1 MARLVVDFDS
11 PCPPAF
17 GPETHAGVPIVRED
31 SVVYRLPQGVPSI
44 KLVTL
49 STLNHSTNFRDLP
62 LRPVRFFSPDV
73 ELTRRADG
81 SLLMRSLEPL
91 GDYDYRVGDWLDHW
105 AREAPRRTFIVEQT
119 RTGERCISYGEAQE
133 AMLLLAE
140 GLLGYGLGPD
150 RPLAILAANGID
162 HALIMLA
169 ALYVGIPIAPIAPA
183 YALQSSDY
191 AKLSYAFELLTPGM
205 IVVDDGEFYRKP
217 IEHALKTDSPVIALR
232 NASAS
237 PNLRDLA
244 SLKAGGTHLDKVREA
259 AARVGRETIAKFLF
273 TSGSTGM
280 PKIVINTHGMICCNS
295 QMKRQVAPCLEEE
308 PPVMVDWAP
317 WNHTAGSNSNFSIIL
332 HNGGTLY
339 IDPGKPTPALFAAS
353 LELLR
358 RVSPTIYF
366 NVPRGYELLIPYL
379 EADRGFRKQFF
390 QRLQF
395 LWYAAAS
402 MQPATWF
409 DLERLAVETVGHRIL
424 TVSGLGMTET
434 APIALFGNAQATGPG
449 VVGIPVAGVDL
460 KLIPHDDSFE
470 ARYRGPNVTPGYWR
484 DAAATEAAFDEEGFL
499 RSGDLLSFIDPQR
512 PQAGLRFDGRMNE
525 VFKLDSGTKVSAG
538 KLRLD
543 ALDALRPLAN
553 EIVVAGADRKDVR
566 ILIFPDWEMCAATA
580 GLDSAASPAQIA
592 SNPAVRAMFLERV
605 AKLHSA
611 GTGSS
616 NRIVAALLVEAPPSS
631 AAGEL
636 TEKGTVNSRAL
647 QRNRPELLD
656 ALFGDGDERV
666 LRVEPA

>member
-1 MARLVVDFDS
+1 
-11 PCPPAF
+11 
-17 GPETHAGVPIVRED
+17 
-31 SVVYRLPQGVPSI
+31 
-44 KLVTL
+44 
-49 STLNHSTNFRDLP
+49 
-62 LRPVRFFSPDV
+62 
-73 ELTRRADG
+73 
-81 SLLMRSLEPL
+81 MRSVEPL
-91 GDYDYRVGDWLDHW
+91 GDYDCRVGDWLDRW
-105 AREAPRRTFIVEQT
+105 AREAPDRIFIVEQIP
-119 RTGERCISYGEAQE
+119 TGEQCISYGEAHE
-133 AMLLLAE
+133 AVLLLAE

-183 YALQSSDY
+183 YALQSIDY
-191 AKLSYAFELLTPGM
+191 AKLFYAFKLLTPGM
-205 IVVDDGEFYRKP
+205 VVVDDGELYRKAM
-217 IEHALKTDSPVIALR
+217 EHALKTDIPVIALR

-237 PNLRDLA
+237 PNMRDLA
-244 SLKAGGTHLDKVREA
+244 SLRGDGSHCDKVRAA

-280 PKIVINTHGMICCNS
+280 PKAVINTHGMICCNS
-295 QMKRQVAPCLEEE
+295 QMKRQVVPFLAEE

-339 IDPGKPTPALFAAS
+339 VDPGKPTPAQFSAS

-366 NVPRGYELLIPYL
+366 NVPRGYELLIPHL
-379 EADRGFRKQFF
+379 EADRAFRERFF
-390 QRLQF
+390 HRLKF

-434 APIALFGNAQATGPG
+434 APIALFGNAKASGPG
-449 VVGIPVAGVDL
+449 IVGIPVAGVEL
-460 KLIPHDDSFE
+460 KLIPDDSSFE
-470 ARYRGPNVTPGYWR
+470 VRYRGPNVTPGYWR
-484 DAAATEAAFDEEGFL
+484 DPAATEAAFDEEGFL
-499 RSGDLLSFIDPQR
+499 RSGDLLSFIDPAR

-543 ALDALRPLAN
+543 ALDVLRPLAH
-553 EIVVAGADRKDVR
+553 EVVVAGADRKDVR
-566 ILIFPDWEMCAATA
+566 ILVFPDWEVCAAAA
-580 GLDSAASPAQIA
+580 GLDRAAKPAQIA
-592 SNPAVRAMFLERV
+592 SNPSVREMFHARL
-605 AKLHSA
+605 AKLYRA

-616 NRIVAALLVEAPPSS
+616 NRIVAALLVEVPPSS

-647 QRNRPELLD
+647 QRNRPELLE
-656 ALFGDGDERV
+656 ALFGDTDERV
-666 LRVEPA
+666 LRVGQTY

>member
-1 MARLVVDFDS
+1 MLTS
-11 PCPPAF
+11 
-17 GPETHAGVPIVRED
+17 HALQRGIT
-31 SVVYRLPQGVPSI
+31 SI
-44 KLVTL
+44 KLIAL
-49 STLNHSTNFRDLP
+49 STLNHSTTVRSLP

-81 SLLMRSLEPL
+81 SLLMRSVEPL
-91 GDYDYRVGDWLDHW
+91 GEYDCRVGDWLDHW
-105 AREAPRRTFIVEQT
+105 AREAPTRIFMVEQT
-119 RTGERCISYGEAQE
+119 RTGERCISYREAQE
-133 AMLLLAE
+133 AVLLLAE
-140 GLLGYGLGPD
+140 GLLDCGLGPD

-162 HALIMLA
+162 HALVMLA
-169 ALYVGIPIAPIAPA
+169 ALCVGIPIAPIAPA
-183 YALQSSDY
+183 YALQSIDY
-191 AKLSYAFELLTPGM
+191 AKLHYAFKLLTPGTV
-205 IVVDDGEFYRKP
+205 VVDDGELYRKA
-217 IEHALKTDSPVIALR
+217 IEHALNAGIPTIALR

-237 PNLRDLA
+237 PNMRDLA
-244 SLKAGGTHLDKVREA
+244 SLQGDGSRRDEVRAA

-280 PKIVINTHGMICCNS
+280 PKAVINTHGMICCNS

-339 IDPGKPTPALFAAS
+339 IDPGKPTPALFGAS
-353 LELLR
+353 LALLR

-366 NVPRGYELLIPYL
+366 NVPRGYELLIPHL
-379 EADRGFRKQFF
+379 EADRAFRERFF
-390 QRLQF
+390 QRLKF

-434 APIALFGNAQATGPG
+434 APIALFGNAAASGPG
-449 VVGIPVAGVDL
+449 VVGIPVAGVEL
-460 KLIPHDDSFE
+460 KLIPDDNSFE
-470 ARYRGPNVTPGYWR
+470 VRYRGPNVTPGYWR
-484 DAAATEAAFDEEGFL
+484 DPAATQAAFDEEGFL
-499 RSGDLLSFIDPQR
+499 RSGDLLSFIDPER

-543 ALDALRPLAN
+543 ALDVLRPLAN
-553 EIVVAGADRKDVR
+553 EVVVGGADRKDVR
-566 ILIFPDWEMCAATA
+566 ILIFPDWEACATTA
-580 GLDSAASPAQIA
+580 GLDRKAQPAQIA
-592 SNPAVRAMFLERV
+592 SNPTLRAMFYERL
-605 AKLHSA
+605 AKLYAA

-616 NRIVAALLVEAPPSS
+616 NRIVAALLVEVPPSS

-647 QRNRPELLD
+647 QRNRPELLET
-656 ALFGDGDERV
+656 LFGDADERV
-666 LRVEPA
+666 LRVGQRY

>member
-1 MARLVVDFDS
+1 
-11 PCPPAF
+11 
-17 GPETHAGVPIVRED
+17 
-31 SVVYRLPQGVPSI
+31 
-44 KLVTL
+44 VTL
-49 STLNHSTNFRDLP
+49 STLNQSPNRHDPP
-62 LRPVRFFSPDV
+62 LRPVSFFSPDV

-81 SLLMRSLEPL
+81 GLSMCSAEPL
-91 GDYDYRVGDWLDHW
+91 REYDHRVGDWLDRW
-105 AREAPRRTFIVEQT
+105 AQEAPTRIFIVEQI
-119 RTGERCISYGEAQE
+119 RTGERTIAYGA
-133 AMLLLAE
+133 ARDAVLLLAE
-140 GLLGYGLGPD
+140 GLLRDDLGPD

-183 YALQSSDY
+183 YALQSIDY
-191 AKLSYAFELLTPGM
+191 AKLSYAFKLLTPGM
-205 IVVDDGEFYRKP
+205 VVVDDGELYRNP
-217 IEHALKTDSPVIALR
+217 IEHALKAEVPVIALR
-232 NASAS
+232 NASAKM
-237 PNLRDLA
+237 RDLTFLQGDGRGREQVLA
-244 SLKAGGTHLDKVREA
+244 AG
-259 AARVGRETIAKFLF
+259 ARVNRQTIAKFLF

-280 PKIVINTHGMICCNS
+280 PKAVINTHGMICSNS

-339 IDPGKPTPALFAAS
+339 IDPGKPTAALFGPS

-358 RVSPTIYF
+358 RVAPNIYF
-366 NVPRGYELLIPYL
+366 NVPRGYELLIPHL
-379 EADRGFRKQFF
+379 QADRAFRQHFF
-390 QRLQF
+390 RRLKF

-409 DLERLAVETVGHRIL
+409 DLEKLAVETVGHRIL

-434 APIALFGNAQATGPG
+434 APIALFGNANASGPG
-449 VVGIPVAGVDL
+449 VVGIPVAGVEL
-460 KLIPHDDSFE
+460 KLIPHDESYE
-470 ARYRGPNVTPGYWR
+470 VRYRGPNVTPGYWR
-484 DAAATEAAFDEEGFL
+484 DPVATQAAFDEEGFL
-499 RSGDLLSFIDPQR
+499 CSGDLLSFIDPER

-543 ALDALRPLAN
+543 ALDGLRPLAN
-553 EIVVAGADRKDVR
+553 EVVVAGADRKDVR
-566 ILIFPDWEMCAATA
+566 ILIFPDWEECASAA
-580 GLDSAASPAQIA
+580 GLERSSTPAQIA
-592 SNPAVRAMFLERV
+592 SNQTLRAMFLERL
-605 AKLHSA
+605 AKLHAA

-616 NRIVAALLVEAPPSS
+616 NCIVAGLLVEVPPSG
-631 AAGEL
+631 AGGEL

-656 ALFGDGDERV
+656 ALFGDTDERV
-666 LRVEPA
+666 LRVGQS

>member
-1 MARLVVDFDS
+1 MLPTRL
-11 PCPPAF
+11 
-17 GPETHAGVPIVRED
+17 
-31 SVVYRLPQGVPSI
+31 RLGIASI
-44 KLVTL
+44 RVTTL
-49 STLNHSTNFRDLP
+49 STLNHTSNLDQLP
-62 LRPVRFFSPDV
+62 HRPVSFFSPDV
-73 ELTRRADG
+73 ELIRREDG
-81 SLLMRSLEPL
+81 GLLMRSAEPL
-91 GDYDYRVGDWLDHW
+91 RDYDSRVGDWLDRW
-105 AREAPRRTFIVEQT
+105 AQQAPDRVFIVEQAP
-119 RTGERCISYGEAQE
+119 TGERNISYREARD
-133 AMLLLAE
+133 AVLLLAE
-140 GLLGYGLGPD
+140 GLLGYELGPE

-162 HALIMLA
+162 HALVMLA

-183 YALQSSDY
+183 YALQSIDF
-191 AKLSYAFELLTPGM
+191 AKLSHAFELLTPGM
-205 IVVDDGEFYRKP
+205 VVVDDGALYRKP
-217 IEHALKTDSPVIALR
+217 VERALKADIPRIALR
-232 NASAS
+232 NASAC
-237 PNLRDLA
+237 PGMREFA
-244 SLKAGGTHLDKVREA
+244 SLRGDGIHVNQVRAA
-259 AARVGRETIAKFLF
+259 AARVNRETIAKFLF

-280 PKIVINTHGMICCNS
+280 PKAVINTHGMICCNS

-339 IDPGKPTPALFAAS
+339 IDPGKPTPALFGPS

-358 RVSPTIYF
+358 RVSPNIYF
-366 NVPRGYELLIPYL
+366 NVPRGYELLIPHL
-379 EADRGFRKQFF
+379 KADRAFREHFF
-390 QRLQF
+390 QRLKF

-434 APIALFGNAQATGPG
+434 APIALFGNAKASGPG
-449 VVGIPVAGVDL
+449 VVGIPVAGVEL
-460 KLIPHDDSFE
+460 KLIPDDQSFE
-470 ARYRGPNVTPGYWR
+470 VRYRGPNVTPGYWR
-484 DAAATEAAFDEEGFL
+484 NPEATEAAFDEEGFL

-543 ALDALRPLAN
+543 ALDALRPFAN
-553 EIVVAGADRKDVR
+553 EVVVAGADRKDVR
-566 ILIFPDWEMCAATA
+566 ILIFPDWEVCAAVVGMDCTA
-580 GLDSAASPAQIA
+580 KPAQIA
-592 SNPAVRAMFLERV
+592 ANAGVRAMFLDRLTQLY
-605 AKLHSA
+605 AA

-616 NRIVAALLVEAPPSS
+616 NRIVAALLVEEPPSG

-647 QRNRPELLD
+647 QRNRPELLE
-656 ALFGDGDERV
+656 ALFGDTDARV
-666 LRVEPA
+666 LRRTE

>member
-1 MARLVVDFDS
+1 
-11 PCPPAF
+11 
-17 GPETHAGVPIVRED
+17 
-31 SVVYRLPQGVPSI
+31 
-44 KLVTL
+44 
-49 STLNHSTNFRDLP
+49 
-62 LRPVRFFSPDV
+62 VRFFSPEV
-73 ELTRRADG
+73 KLTRRADG
-81 SLLMRSLEPL
+81 ILLMRSVEPL
-91 GDYDYRVGDWLDHW
+91 GQYEHRVGDWLDRW
-105 AREAPRRTFIVEQT
+105 AREAPDRAFIVEQT
-119 RTGERCISYGEAQE
+119 RSGERCITYGKAREAV
-133 AMLLLAE
+133 LLLAE

-183 YALQSSDY
+183 YALQSIDY
-191 AKLSYAFELLTPGM
+191 LKLSHAFKLLTPGM
-205 IVVDDGEFYRKP
+205 VAVEDGELYRKAM
-217 IEHALKTDSPVIALR
+217 EHALKVEIPIIAIG

-237 PNLRDLA
+237 PNMRDLS
-244 SLKAGGTHLDKVREA
+244 SLRGDGNRRDEVRAA

-280 PKIVINTHGMICCNS
+280 PKAVINTHGMICCNS
-295 QMKRQVAPCLEEE
+295 QMKRQVAPFLVEE

-339 IDPGKPTPALFAAS
+339 IDPGKPTPALFGAS

-366 NVPRGYELLIPYL
+366 NVPRGYELLIPHL
-379 EADRGFRKQFF
+379 VADRAFCERFF
-390 QRLQF
+390 QRLKF

-434 APIALFGNAQATGPG
+434 APIALFGNANASGPG
-449 VVGIPVAGVDL
+449 VVGIPVAGVEL
-460 KLIPHDDSFE
+460 KLIPDDNSFE
-470 ARYRGPNVTPGYWR
+470 VRYRGPNVTPGYWR
-484 DAAATEAAFDEEGFL
+484 DPAATEAAFDEERFL
-499 RSGDLLSFIDPQR
+499 RSGDLLSFIDPER
-512 PQAGLRFDGRMNE
+512 PHAGLRFDGRMNE

-553 EIVVAGADRKDVR
+553 EVVVAGADRKDVR
-566 ILIFPDWEMCAATA
+566 ILIFPDWEVCAAA
-580 GLDSAASPAQIA
+580 VGLDRAAKPAQIA
-592 SNPAVRAMFLERV
+592 SNQTVRGMFHERLT
-605 AKLHSA
+605 KLYAA

-616 NRIVAALLVEAPPSS
+616 NRIVAALLVEVPASG

-647 QRNRPELLD
+647 QRNRPELLI
-656 ALFGDGDERV
+656 ALFGDTDERV
-666 LRVEPA
+666 LRVGPS

>member
-1 MARLVVDFDS
+1 
-11 PCPPAF
+11 
-17 GPETHAGVPIVRED
+17 
-31 SVVYRLPQGVPSI
+31 
-44 KLVTL
+44 
-49 STLNHSTNFRDLP
+49 
-62 LRPVRFFSPDV
+62 VRFFSPEV
-73 ELTRRADG
+73 ELIRGREG

-91 GDYDYRVGDWLDHW
+91 GNYDARVGEWLDRW
-105 AREAPRRTFIVEQT
+105 ARAAPERTFMVEQT
-119 RTGERCISYGEAQE
+119 PTGERSIGYGEARKSV
-133 AMLLLAE
+133 LLLAE
-140 GLLGYGLGPD
+140 GLLSQGLGPE
-150 RPLAILAANGID
+150 RPLAILAENGID

-169 ALYVGIPIAPIAPA
+169 AVYVGIPIAPIAPA
-183 YALQSSDY
+183 YALQSIDY
-191 AKLSYAFELLTPGM
+191 LKLFHAFKLLTPGM
-205 IVVDDGEFYRKP
+205 VVVEDAALYRKP
-217 IEHALKTDSPVIALR
+217 LEHALKTDIPVIALR
-232 NASAS
+232 NASACAGW
-237 PNLRDLA
+237 RDLT
-244 SLKAGGTHLDKVREA
+244 SMEGDGSHHDEVRAA
-259 AARVGRETIAKFLF
+259 AARVDRQTIAKFLF

-280 PKIVINTHGMICCNS
+280 PKAVINTHGMICSNS

-339 IDPGKPTPALFAAS
+339 IDPGKPTPARFGAS

-366 NVPRGYELLIPYL
+366 NVPRGYELLLPHL
-379 EADRGFRKQFF
+379 EADRRFREQFF
-390 QRLQF
+390 RRLKF

-409 DLERLAVETVGHRIL
+409 DLERLAVETMGHRIL

-434 APIALFGNAQATGPG
+434 APIALFGNAKASGPG
-449 VVGIPVAGVDL
+449 VVGIPVPGVEL
-460 KLIPHDDSFE
+460 KLIPEDQSFE

-484 DAAATEAAFDEEGFL
+484 DPAATEAAFDEEGFL
-499 RSGDLLSFIDPQR
+499 RSGDLLSFIDPAR

-543 ALDALRPLAN
+543 ALDVLRPLAQ
-553 EIVVAGADRKDVR
+553 EVVVAGADRKDVR
-566 ILIFPDWEMCAATA
+566 ILIFPDWEVCATGA
-580 GLDSAASPAQIA
+580 GLEGAAKPAQVA
-592 SNPAVRAMFLERV
+592 ANPAVRAMFHERL
-605 AKLHSA
+605 AQLHAA

-616 NRIVAALLVEAPPSS
+616 NRIVAGLLVENPPSS

-636 TEKGTVNSRAL
+636 TEKGTVNGRAL